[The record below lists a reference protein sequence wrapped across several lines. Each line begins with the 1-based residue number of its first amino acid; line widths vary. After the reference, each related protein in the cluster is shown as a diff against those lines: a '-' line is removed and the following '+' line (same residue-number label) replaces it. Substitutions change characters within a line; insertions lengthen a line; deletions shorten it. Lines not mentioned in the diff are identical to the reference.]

1 MTRSVYSKEE
11 KEMLLL
17 EWEKSGML
25 YSQFAKEH
33 GIIQNTFY
41 KWAKDKKQKPKTKKF
56 VEISS
61 TNVHTISQTQQNIV
75 IHTGKITIEVPVFID
90 EKALQKVLSVLVAL

>member
-1 MTRSVYSKEE
+1 M
-11 KEMLLL
+11 
-17 EWEKSGML
+17 
-25 YSQFAKEH
+25 
-33 GIIQNTFY
+33 
-41 KWAKDKKQKPKTKKF
+41 
-56 VEISS
+56 EISS